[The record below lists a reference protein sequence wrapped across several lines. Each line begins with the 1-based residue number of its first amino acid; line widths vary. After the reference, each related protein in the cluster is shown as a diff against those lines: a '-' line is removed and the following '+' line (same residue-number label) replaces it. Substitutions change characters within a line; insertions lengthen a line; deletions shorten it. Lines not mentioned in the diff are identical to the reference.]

1 MRKWP
6 GVWYTFSVLNAN
18 LTAALAIVLALSSAL
33 AGGGAAQTLSD
44 EADEPE
50 PTEMPAAPQ
59 SAADVL
65 YGTLS
70 RLPAEPVRIAGSLI
84 LRKRHGIVVKEVPYA
99 IDLRW
104 GESPAKATYRLFD
117 GFGRPL
123 RTLEVSRFADGR
135 LTTAVTD
142 GDGNTNAPPA
152 LTDAVEGTD
161 ITWLDITLSYLW
173 WKDAELSGEDTFRG
187 ALCDIV
193 VVRPPEPIAGCASM
207 RLWVDRRRGF
217 LRQAE
222 QINEKG
228 ERVRWMWVASVGK
241 INDRWMI
248 RNMEVKRPNTGVMT
262 KLHVETLET
271 P

>member
-1 MRKWP
+1 MKKQL
-6 GVWYTFSVLNAN
+6 SVTGSIL
-18 LTAALAIVLALSSAL
+18 LALSTVL
-33 AGGGAAQTLSD
+33 AGESAVQTFSD

-65 YGTLS
+65 YSTLS
-70 RLPAEPVRIAGSLI
+70 RLPAEPVRISGSLI

-99 IDLRW
+99 IELRW
-104 GESPAKATYRLFD
+104 GESPARAAYSLFD

-123 RTLEVSRFADGR
+123 RTLAVARYPDGR
-135 LTTAVTD
+135 LATMVTD
-142 GDGNTNAPPA
+142 SDGSTNAPPA

-173 WKDAELSGEDTFRG
+173 WKDAELAEEDTFRG

-193 VVRPPEPIAGCASM
+193 VVRPPEPIPGCASM
-207 RLWVDRRRGF
+207 RLWVDRKRGF

-248 RNMEVKRPNTGVMT
+248 RNMEVKRPGTGVMT

>member
-1 MRKWP
+1 MT
-6 GVWYTFSVLNAN
+6 GNLAICYTFTVLKKQLSVAFSIL
-18 LTAALAIVLALSSAL
+18 LALSAAF
-33 AGGGAAQTLSD
+33 AGEGEAQTFSD

-65 YGTLS
+65 YGTLA
-70 RLPAEPVRIAGSLI
+70 RLPVEPVRIAGSLI
-84 LRKRHGIVVKEVPYA
+84 LRKRHGIVVKEVPYT

-117 GFGRPL
+117 GFGRPI
-123 RTLEVSRFADGR
+123 RTIDVARFADGL

-142 GDGNTNAPPA
+142 AAGTTNAPLA
-152 LTDAVEGTD
+152 LTESVEGTD
-161 ITWLDITLSYLW
+161 VTWLDITLSYLW
-173 WKDAELSGEDTFRG
+173 WKNAELAGEDTFRG

-193 VVRPPEPIAGCASM
+193 VVRPPEPLPGCASM
-207 RLWVDRRRGF
+207 RLWVDRKRGI

-248 RNMEVKRPNTGVMT
+248 RNMEVKRPGTGVMT

>member
-1 MRKWP
+1 M
-6 GVWYTFSVLNAN
+6 SIL
-18 LTAALAIVLALSSAL
+18 LALSTAF
-33 AGGGAAQTLSD
+33 AGEGEAQVLSD

-50 PTEMPAAPQ
+50 PTELPAAPQ

-65 YGTLS
+65 YGTLA
-70 RLPAEPVRIAGSLI
+70 RLPTEPVRIAGSLI
-84 LRKRHGIVVKEVPYA
+84 LRKRHGIVVKEVPYS
-99 IDLRW
+99 IELRW

-117 GFGRPL
+117 GFGRPV
-123 RTLEVSRFADGR
+123 RALEVARFADGR
-135 LTTAVTD
+135 LATVVTD
-142 GDGNTNAPPA
+142 GAGNTQAPPA

-173 WKDAELSGEDTFRG
+173 WKDAELAGEDTFRG

-207 RLWVDRRRGF
+207 RLWVDRKRGF

>member
-1 MRKWP
+1 M
-6 GVWYTFSVLNAN
+6 SV
-18 LTAALAIVLALSSAL
+18 AISFLLALSSAVVG
-33 AGGGAAQTLSD
+33 AGEAQTLTD
-44 EADEPE
+44 ETDEPE
-50 PTEMPAAPQ
+50 PTELSAAPQ

-65 YGTLS
+65 HGTLS
-70 RLPAEPVRIAGSLI
+70 RLPVEPVRIAGSLI
-84 LRKRHGIVVKEVPYA
+84 LRKRHGIVVKEVPYS

-117 GFGRPL
+117 GFGRPV
-123 RTLEVSRFADGR
+123 RTLEVARFADGR
-135 LTTAVTD
+135 LATIVTD
-142 GDGNTNAPPA
+142 GAGNMKAPLA

-161 ITWLDITLSYLW
+161 ITWLDITLSFLW
-173 WKDAELSGEDTFRG
+173 WKDAELAGEDTFRG

-207 RLWVDRRRGF
+207 RLWVDRKRGF

>member
-1 MRKWP
+1 M
-6 GVWYTFSVLNAN
+6 SV
-18 LTAALAIVLALSSAL
+18 AISFLLALSSAV
-33 AGGGAAQTLSD
+33 AGAGEAQTLTD
-44 EADEPE
+44 ETDEPE
-50 PTEMPAAPQ
+50 PAELPAAPQ

-65 YGTLS
+65 HGTLS
-70 RLPAEPVRIAGSLI
+70 RLPVEPVRITGSLI
-84 LRKRHGIVVKEVPYA
+84 LRKRHGIVVKEVPYS

-117 GFGRPL
+117 GFGRPV
-123 RTLEVSRFADGR
+123 RTLEVARFADGR
-135 LTTAVTD
+135 LATIVTD
-142 GDGNTNAPPA
+142 GAGNTKAPLA

-161 ITWLDITLSYLW
+161 ITWLDITLSFLW

-193 VVRPPEPIAGCASM
+193 VVRPPEPIAGCASV
-207 RLWVDRRRGF
+207 RLWVDRKRGF

>member
-1 MRKWP
+1 MKKQL
-6 GVWYTFSVLNAN
+6 SVTGSIL
-18 LTAALAIVLALSSAL
+18 LALSTVL
-33 AGGGAAQTLSD
+33 AGESATQVFTD

-70 RLPAEPVRIAGSLI
+70 RLPVEPVRIEGSLI
-84 LRKRHGIVVKEVPYA
+84 LRKRHGIVVKEVPY
-99 IDLRW
+99 IMDLRW

-123 RTLEVSRFADGR
+123 RTIDVARFEDGR
-135 LTTAVTD
+135 LSTTITD
-142 GDGNTNAPPA
+142 AAGTTNAPLA
-152 LTDAVEGTD
+152 LTVGVEGTD
-161 ITWLDITLSYLW
+161 VTWLDITLSFLW
-173 WKDAELSGEDTFRG
+173 WKDAELAGEDTFRG

-193 VVRPPEPIAGCASM
+193 VVRPPEPIVGCASM
-207 RLWVDRRRGF
+207 RLWVDRKRGF

-228 ERVRWMWVASVGK
+228 KRVRWMWVASVGK

-248 RNMEVKRPNTGVMT
+248 RNMEVKRPDTGVMT
-262 KLHVETLET
+262 KLHVEKLET

>member
-1 MRKWP
+1 ML
-6 GVWYTFSVLNAN
+6 V
-18 LTAALAIVLALSSAL
+18 ALSILLALS
-33 AGGGAAQTLSD
+33 AAFASEGDAQVLSD

-50 PTEMPAAPQ
+50 PTEMPAPPQ

-65 YGTLS
+65 SGTLS

-84 LRKRHGIVVKEVPYA
+84 LRKRHGIVIKEVPYS

-104 GESPAKATYRLFD
+104 GESPAKATYSLFD

-123 RTLEVSRFADGR
+123 RTLSVARYPDGR
-135 LTTAVTD
+135 LATTVTD
-142 GDGNTNAPPA
+142 SNGATNAPPA

-173 WKDAELSGEDTFRG
+173 WKDAELAGEDTFRG

-193 VVRPPEPIAGCASM
+193 AVRPPEPIAGCASM
-207 RLWVDRRRGF
+207 RLWVDRKRGF